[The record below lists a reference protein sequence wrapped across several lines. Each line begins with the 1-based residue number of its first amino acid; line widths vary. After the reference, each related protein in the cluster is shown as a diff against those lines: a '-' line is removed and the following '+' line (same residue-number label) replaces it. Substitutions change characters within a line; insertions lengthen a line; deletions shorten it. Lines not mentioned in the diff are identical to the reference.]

1 MMMILLGQSKTMVKF
16 IKNYGVYIAEIISA
30 ILLLVIIYYALWF
43 ICLIDDACYQL
54 NFMELV

>member
-1 MMMILLGQSKTMVKF
+1 MIKF

>member
-1 MMMILLGQSKTMVKF
+1 MMTILLEWLKTMIKF

-54 NFMELV
+54 NFMEVI

>member
-1 MMMILLGQSKTMVKF
+1 MMMILLEWLKIMIKF

-43 ICLIDDACYQL
+43 ICLINDACYQL

>member
-1 MMMILLGQSKTMVKF
+1 MMMILLEWLKTMIKF

-30 ILLLVIIYYALWF
+30 ILLLVIIYYSFWF

>member
-1 MMMILLGQSKTMVKF
+1 MMMILLEWLKIMIKF

-30 ILLLVIIYYALWF
+30 ILLLVIIYYSFWF

>member
-1 MMMILLGQSKTMVKF
+1 MMMILLEWLKIMIKF

>member
-1 MMMILLGQSKTMVKF
+1 MTMILQEWLKIMIKF

-30 ILLLVIIYYALWF
+30 ILLLIIIYYALWF

>member
-1 MMMILLGQSKTMVKF
+1 MTMILQEWLKIMIKF

-54 NFMELV
+54 NFMDLV

>member
-1 MMMILLGQSKTMVKF
+1 MIKF

-30 ILLLVIIYYALWF
+30 ILLLVIIYYSLWF

>member
-1 MMMILLGQSKTMVKF
+1 MKILLEQLKIMIKF

-43 ICLIDDACYQL
+43 ICLINDACYQL

>member
-1 MMMILLGQSKTMVKF
+1 MMMILLEWLKTMIKF

>member
-1 MMMILLGQSKTMVKF
+1 MKILLEQSKTMVKF

>member
-1 MMMILLGQSKTMVKF
+1 MMKILLGQLKIMIKF

-30 ILLLVIIYYALWF
+30 ILLLIIIYYTLWF

>member
-1 MMMILLGQSKTMVKF
+1 MMKILLGQLKIMIKF

-54 NFMELV
+54 NFMEVI